1 MKKILIISLI
11 ILSMMISVA
20 CTNSGNGTNE
30 QPPEN
35 VIENQL
41 DTKENQDKKD
51 LEKPRD
57 NSNKIFVYNSEEV
70 KELDLDIELMSG
82 KELEYDLDGGR
93 DEREIEEF
101 LSAVEINLDKPID
114 KMIDEILNHLEIN
127 RQDLKEIDFELEM
140 YSKEKIGFKYH
151 VGRDNGEKTIDDFD
165 MDIKFGSGAKW
176 EYEYKLRDSEFK
188 IEYSDGTD
196 LRGKEAQDEMENILS
211 EVTIGLEQSISQ
223 LKKDFLA
230 AVNVNEDDITEWDF
244 ELKYTTGEKIKA
256 KHDNY

>member
-35 VIENQL
+35 IEENQL
-41 DTKENQDKKD
+41 DINENKKEVESPNVDK
-51 LEKPRD
+51 
-57 NSNKIFVYNSEEV
+57 NTSFNNNSEEV
-70 KELDLDIELMSG
+70 KELNLDIELLSG
-82 KELEYDLDGGR
+82 KELEYDLDGDR
-93 DEREIEEF
+93 DEREIDKF

-151 VGRDNGEKTIDDFD
+151 VGRDNGEKIIDDFD
-165 MDIKFGSGAKW
+165 MDIKFEAGAKW